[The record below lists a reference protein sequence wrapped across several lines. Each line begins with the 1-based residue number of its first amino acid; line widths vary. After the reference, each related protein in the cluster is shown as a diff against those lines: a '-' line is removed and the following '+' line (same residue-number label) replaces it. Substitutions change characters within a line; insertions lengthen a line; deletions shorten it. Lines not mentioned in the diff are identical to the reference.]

1 MCAVPLSFRLVYPS
15 SCVASARCPIDLD
28 KPLACSFLGL
38 APRRL
43 AWALMYLRLF
53 FSRSCI
59 ELDWL
64 VLSVR
69 CEVDYSPFPSP
80 PQHIHHDRRRH
91 RAQRQRVND
100 HNYQLQRQRPPSA
113 SYQLQP
119 LLGAPVSHL
128 RSTMQRYPPPS
139 SSQTFSPYQD
149 SRSSN
154 AMHLFNTHS
163 PSPPE
168 QHQQHLLS
176 TSSPS
181 NGHGIA
187 GASGRPDR
195 PFPRI
200 PRAQLALITLS
211 IPSMTSSGLGRRR
224 ARWNSSPSRRPT
236 RKTTIHTKGRLTR
249 SPTNKIIS
257 ITVMASI
264 LPQTPM
270 DTRGLCHRPRESIP
284 PRVARPHLPQIQTR
298 MASIQALAFPHL
310 LRHSLHFHRL

>member
-1 MCAVPLSFRLVYPS
+1 MLCPFLFRLVYPS

-91 RAQRQRVND
+91 RTQRQRVND
-100 HNYQLQRQRPPSA
+100 HDYQYNVSAHPAPATSSNHCSSPLSRICVQPCSATHRHHRPRRSRPTKTQDRQTQCTSSTRIHPR
-113 SYQLQP
+113 
-119 LLGAPVSHL
+119 L
-128 RSTMQRYPPPS
+128 RS
-139 SSQTFSPYQD
+139 
-149 SRSSN
+149 
-154 AMHLFNTHS
+154 
-163 PSPPE
+163 
-168 QHQQHLLS
+168 S
-176 TSSPS
+176 TSSIYSPPAL
-181 NGHGIA
+181 HLTA
-187 GASGRPDR
+187 TASLALRAPR
-195 PFPRI
+195 SPFPRI